1 MDKVRINIVIG
12 GHKHPMEVNADE
24 EPIYREAGR
33 LVNERLR
40 AYATAFRGANLPS
53 DFMMAF
59 AAVDIASRY
68 VRLKNETS
76 LEAETSSLREM
87 TADLKA
93 FLESR

>member
-1 MDKVRINIVIG
+1 MDKVKINIEIG
-12 GHKHPMEVNADE
+12 GQKHPLEVDVDE

-33 LVNERLR
+33 IVNERLH
-40 AYATAFRGANLPS
+40 AYATKYRGANLPP

-68 VRLKNETS
+68 IRLRNES
-76 LEAETSSLREM
+76 NLDSEEAALLEM

-93 FLESR
+93 FLEK